1 VASRAGTKS
10 NSPQEALPKTRGRP
24 RAPETDESIR
34 QAVWTTLA
42 TVGYEGLTFE
52 GVAALAGCSRA
63 TLYRRF
69 RSRFDLVADTV
80 HTTLDATE
88 PTVLE
93 DLANQSPRE
102 NLIWHARASSEF
114 MSEGRGRALMSLSEA
129 GTRDPELTALMDR
142 REQRAKDFIY
152 PEFRRLRSGVTQE
165 KMAFAFDTLVGSI
178 LYHVTLRNRV
188 LSTKQIE
195 ALVDCTIAIVRD
207 ETGTLTS

>member
-1 VASRAGTKS
+1 MASRAGTKTD
-10 NSPQEALPKTRGRP
+10 SPQQALPKSRGRP
-24 RAPETDESIR
+24 RAPEKDDSIR
-34 QAVWTTLA
+34 QAVWSLLS

-80 HTTLDATE
+80 HTSLDATE

-93 DLANQSPRE
+93 NLENQSPRD
-102 NLIWHARASSEF
+102 NLIWHARASAEF

-129 GTRDPELTALMDR
+129 GTRDPQLTALMAR

-152 PEFRRLRSGVTQE
+152 PEFRRLRRGVSQE
-165 KMAFAFDTLVGSI
+165 KLAFAFDTLVGTI
-178 LYHVTLRNRV
+178 LYHVTLRNRS

-195 ALVDCTIAIVRD
+195 ALVDCAIAIVRD
-207 ETGTLTS
+207 ETGSLAE